1 MQEFQDFENILLT
14 YTVIESKIKT
24 YVRLENFATYL
35 DSVRKGNRGMKFNY
49 QENMCVNVKEAIEKS
64 TKNDYVDFGDA
75 LGVIVHKSF
84 YFEVIIVYD
93 EIHDI
98 VSVEIVKN
106 DTDCLKIREK
116 DLEMTDEERDLIVKE
131 LSTHIS

>member
-1 MQEFQDFENILLT
+1 
-14 YTVIESKIKT
+14 
-24 YVRLENFATYL
+24 
-35 DSVRKGNRGMKFNY
+35 MKFNY

-75 LGVIVHKSF
+75 LGVIVNKSS

>member
-1 MQEFQDFENILLT
+1 
-14 YTVIESKIKT
+14 
-24 YVRLENFATYL
+24 
-35 DSVRKGNRGMKFNY
+35 MKFNY

-75 LGVIVHKSF
+75 LGVIVHKSS

-116 DLEMTDEERDLIVKE
+116 DLEMTDEERDLILKE

>member
-1 MQEFQDFENILLT
+1 
-14 YTVIESKIKT
+14 
-24 YVRLENFATYL
+24 
-35 DSVRKGNRGMKFNY
+35 MKFNY
-49 QENMCVNVKEAIEKS
+49 QENMCVNVKEAIEKNERTITLS
-64 TKNDYVDFGDA
+64 CQRLTT
-75 LGVIVHKSF
+75 GVTVP
-84 YFEVIIVYD
+84 EWTAVIIVYD